1 MSILLIKGMGDDSVA
16 ANKLVLG
23 RKPLAARE
31 GKAPSSASAGL
42 SDARVEDDI
51 HLSRLEQHDLA
62 VKGILI
68 SRLNKLLGR
77 FARLTEADI
86 AIMLGVSNRAIQRR
100 KTSRLTSEESG
111 TLLDLLAVRHLA
123 TEVLGDQDAAETWLL
138 QRAVA
143 FEGRRPIELL
153 STRQGAK
160 LVKEHLTRIEHGVYV

>member
-1 MSILLIKGMGDDSVA
+1 MSNLLNKVMVTSSA
-16 ANKLVLG
+16 AENWLALG
-23 RKPLAARE
+23 KKPFAARE
-31 GKAPSSASAGL
+31 GKVPFSASAGL
-42 SDARVEDDI
+42 SDARVVDAS
-51 HLSRLEQHDLA
+51 HLPLLEQHDLA

-77 FARLTEADI
+77 FTRLTEADI
-86 AIMLGVSNRAIQRR
+86 AAMLGVSKRAIQRR
-100 KTSRLTSEESG
+100 ETSRLTPEESG

-123 TEVLGDQDAAETWLL
+123 TDVFGDQDSAETWLL

-153 STRQGAK
+153 ATRQGAK